1 MAAMGVRVGG
11 VVEEEERV
19 WEGEG
24 DEAGGLHV
32 LQALQLRADRHC
44 RERDLEQPR
53 NPSRRSNRARPNFS
67 TRVSFLLRLGEYR
80 EDSNGGERGLT

>member
-44 RERDLEQPR
+44 RERSRATKKPKQEEQSRASKFLDEGFVSP
-53 NPSRRSNRARPNFS
+53 PIGGVSRRF
-67 TRVSFLLRLGEYR
+67 
-80 EDSNGGERGLT
+80 